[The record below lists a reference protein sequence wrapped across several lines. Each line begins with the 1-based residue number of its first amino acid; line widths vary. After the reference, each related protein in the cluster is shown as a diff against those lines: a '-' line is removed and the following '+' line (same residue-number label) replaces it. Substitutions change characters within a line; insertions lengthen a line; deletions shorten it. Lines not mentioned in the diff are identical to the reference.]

1 MAGLFSN
8 RYTKTGP
15 GVSKDEP
22 QKNRFFHYF
31 ELLGRK
37 FGDICKLNM
46 VFMLSVIPLIL
57 LSLVV
62 FVVLWLTSYSI
73 LDNLLMSILIIFSPW
88 MFAGPSIG
96 AATKIAREFSREI
109 PTFVWADFWETFRS
123 DWKQTLVLSILD
135 YLALCCITA
144 ALPFYFYSNF
154 GFLSYV
160 LFAICF
166 VIALIVL
173 FMQNYLFVMSVSF
186 ELSLSA
192 VIKNSF
198 VLAVLCIGRNI
209 IAALVTVGLVVL
221 SVLLAWYGLVVTEYL
236 WILLIVLVVGILF
249 GFYFFTVNYLTF
261 PALKKYIIDPY
272 YEEHPQETSSALD
285 STELEEGEKPEYVY
299 HNGRM
304 VHRSVLE
311 QEVIF
316 QDSPRTAKP
325 EQTDDNG
332 KER

>member
-8 RYTKTGP
+8 RFTKTGP
-15 GVSKDEP
+15 GVSKDAP

-37 FGDICKLNM
+37 FGDICKLNV
-46 VFMLSVIPLIL
+46 VFLLSVMPLLL
-57 LSLVV
+57 LS
-62 FVVLWLTSYSI
+62 VVLFVLLWQTSFSI
-73 LDNLLMSILIIFSPW
+73 LDNLLMSILIILSPW
-88 MFAGPSIG
+88 MLAGPSIG

-109 PTFVWADFWETFRS
+109 PVFVWSDFWATFRS
-123 DWKQTLVLSILD
+123 DWKQTLALSVLD
-135 YLALCCITA
+135 YLALCCVTA
-144 ALPFYFYSNF
+144 ALPFYFYSDF
-154 GFLSYV
+154 GYLSYV

-173 FMQNYLFVMSVSF
+173 FMQNYLYVMSVSF
-186 ELSLSA
+186 DLSLSA

-198 VLAVLCIGRNI
+198 VLAALCIGRNL

-221 SVLLAWYGLVVTEYL
+221 SLLLVWYGLVVTEYL
-236 WILLIVLVVGILF
+236 WILLTVLVVGILF
-249 GFYFFTVNYLTF
+249 GFYFFTINYLTF

-272 YEEHPQETSSALD
+272 YEEHPQETSSALE
-285 STELEEGEKPEYVY
+285 SAELEDEEKPEYVY

-316 QDSPRTAKP
+316 QDAPPDSKP
-325 EQTDDNG
+325 EEDHSGDR
-332 KER
+332 K